1 MLDFLKENWSIIAL
15 VIVIIIA
22 IAFMIPMA
30 VYIAKY
36 NSMKKK
42 CSPYEENLDDVT
54 KFLENKKMYLDA
66 FAGQKE
72 CDEHKVDLEQ
82 CSKDKS
88 ECIATQEAAMKERDQ
103 SKQELETCMSGK
115 EQCEQDKTIAIRNI
129 NNTSSAV
136 SACNN
141 EKAQIAASKLAVVNQ
156 LSQCNTDKQKCITDK
171 TAALSAA
178 SNFKKDFD
186 TCTLAKTTV
195 QTNLNN
201 CSSGLNTC
209 NTNLTKCSI
218 TSKECEIKLESTP
231 VPAPSNLVYKKISKA
246 YGTAGLCADVANS
259 LTGNGVQLV
268 GWNCNG
274 NANQL
279 FGYDA
284 ASKLLFAKH
293 SGKCLSSKDKKI
305 TQEDCVKTPEK
316 QWEMIEANGIY
327 QIVNK
332 ATATPLYM
340 NYEGALAPGAK
351 MIATPT
357 SQTFKFI

>member
-1 MLDFLKENWSIIAL
+1 MLEFIQENWSIMAL

-30 VYIAKY
+30 VYISKY

-54 KFLENKKMYLDA
+54 KFLENKKMFLDA
-66 FAGQKE
+66 VAGQKE
-72 CDEHKVDLEQ
+72 CANYKSGLEQ

-115 EQCEQDKTIAIRNI
+115 AQCEKEKNSIMSNI
-129 NNTSSAV
+129 NNSSSAV
-136 SACNN
+136 ATCLK
-141 EKAQIAASKLAVVNQ
+141 EKEQINAAKLAATNQ
-156 LSQCNTDKQKCITDK
+156 LTQCNKDKQKCATDK
-171 TAALSAA
+171 ATAIATAAKNKADL
-178 SNFKKDFD
+178 D
-186 TCTLAKTTV
+186 TCNVARTTV
-195 QTNLNN
+195 QANLTK
-201 CSSGLNTC
+201 CTTGLNTC
-209 NTNLTKCSI
+209 NTNLTTCNSNV
-218 TSKECEIKLESTP
+218 KECQTKLATLP
-231 VPAPSNLVYKKISKA
+231 VPAPSNLVYKKINKA
-246 YGTAGLCADVANS
+246 YGTSGLCADVAGAS
-259 LTGNGVQLV
+259 QDSGVQLV
-268 GWNCNG
+268 GWNCHG
-274 NANQL
+274 GANQL

-340 NYEGALAPGAK
+340 NYEGALAPGVK
-351 MIATPT
+351 MVATPT
-357 SQTFKFI
+357 SQSFKFI